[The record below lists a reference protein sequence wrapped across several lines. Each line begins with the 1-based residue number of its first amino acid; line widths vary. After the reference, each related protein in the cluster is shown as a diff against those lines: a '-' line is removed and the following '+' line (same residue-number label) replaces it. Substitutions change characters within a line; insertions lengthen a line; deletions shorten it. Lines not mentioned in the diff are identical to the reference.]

1 MSCKDQNEEHSR
13 TNEVHNDLQQETGP
27 LIQSS
32 FSIET
37 LYSCNS
43 IQRNF
48 PFCMQFD
55 TNKEPPINLV
65 KWLCPWKKWHS
76 FHRKKKSP
84 ICRIVWFYS
93 LSKGNN
99 ISKHTD
105 RVHTSSWKLET
116 YFKQWKFLRLE
127 NANKKP
133 LDSNSKFISGK
144 TYP

>member
-65 KWLCPWKKWHS
+65 INDC
-76 FHRKKKSP
+76 
-84 ICRIVWFYS
+84 V
-93 LSKGNN
+93 
-99 ISKHTD
+99 
-105 RVHTSSWKLET
+105 LERNDIPFT
-116 YFKQWKFLRLE
+116 EKR
-127 NANKKP
+127 NP
-133 LDSNSKFISGK
+133 LFAE
-144 TYP
+144 